1 MKNRLLI
8 VKGWDIVIDDDYVN
22 SLDPKINDVKNKIG
36 ISNDDSE
43 DNSNESNVSLTDKSD
58 THDNNLTLR
67 LKEVCKRQLE
77 QLVYRGRIIY
87 FHLHSQLENNKGIKT
102 CHVFF
107 TIDY

>member
-43 DNSNESNVSLTDKSD
+43 DNSNESNDNLTDKSD

-107 TIDY
+107 YH